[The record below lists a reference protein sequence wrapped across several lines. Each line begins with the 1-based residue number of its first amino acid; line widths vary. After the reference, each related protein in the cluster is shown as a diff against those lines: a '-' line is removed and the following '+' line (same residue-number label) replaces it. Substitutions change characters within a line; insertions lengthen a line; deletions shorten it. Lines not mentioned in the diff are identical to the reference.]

1 MVLSELVSHA
11 RAHGSA
17 ALAGRAEPHLHG
29 ALGRRLAVLGYARQ
43 PMIVA
48 KDPELAAVI
57 ATGSCLLTRLGGDLF
72 SI

>member
-1 MVLSELVSHA
+1 
-11 RAHGSA
+11 
-17 ALAGRAEPHLHG
+17 
-29 ALGRRLAVLGYARQ
+29 
-43 PMIVA
+43 MIVA